1 MIGLGASLSV
11 GSIRLRLMAD
21 STEQSSVQST
31 VRVAFLGPEGTF
43 TEQALKQFKEIG
55 AVPAGATEI
64 PVASPRV
71 ALDMVRDGEAD
82 FACVALE
89 NSVDGPVSQ
98 TEDALTYGAP
108 LQIYRE
114 VLVPVVFSILV
125 RPGTALEDVKTLTTH
140 PVAEAQVRNWV
151 EKHLPDVSF
160 VPAASNAAAAAAVQ
174 AGQADAAAAP
184 ARAGEIHQ
192 LDAVAEGVADVSGAQ
207 TRFILVG
214 KLGKPTERTG
224 SDRSGM
230 ILWLPNVPSSLLDA
244 IAELSTRQVD
254 MVRIGSRPRRTG
266 EKGEGAANGNYVF
279 HIGIVGHIEDDAVA
293 EALAGLYRRAEDVR
307 FLGSW
312 PSAEPLQAA
321 DSQSPHPFH
330 RHAGSAPP
338 NYAESSRWIEALK
351 RGAKG

>member
-1 MIGLGASLSV
+1 MS
-11 GSIRLRLMAD
+11 GSTSD
-21 STEQSSVQST
+21 SS

-43 TEQALKQFKEIG
+43 TEEALKQFKQLG
-55 AVPAGATEI
+55 AVPEGATEI

-89 NSVDGPVSQ
+89 SSVDGPVSQ
-98 TEDALTYGAP
+98 TEDALTYGKP

-125 RPGTALEDVKTLTTH
+125 RPGTKLEDITTLTTH

-151 EKHLPDVSF
+151 AENLPDVSF
-160 VPAASNAAAAAAVQ
+160 VPASSNGAAAAAVK

-192 LDAVAEGVADVSGAQ
+192 LDAVAEGVANQDEAGLGA
-207 TRFILVG
+207 G
-214 KLGKPTERTG
+214 D
-224 SDRSGM
+224 DRSGM
-230 ILWLPNVPSSLLDA
+230 VLWLPNVPSSLLDA

-254 MVRIGSRPRRTG
+254 MARIGSRPRRTG

-279 HIGIVGHIEDDAVA
+279 HIGIVGHIEDAAVA

-312 PSAEPLQAA
+312 PSAEPLPVAET
-321 DSQSPHPFH
+321 STTHPLH

-338 NYAESSRWIEALK
+338 NYAESSRWIEELK
-351 RGAKG
+351 CGQKGS

>member
-1 MIGLGASLSV
+1 MSK
-11 GSIRLRLMAD
+11 
-21 STEQSSVQST
+21 SSGHDTSG
-31 VRVAFLGPEGTF
+31 RVAFLGPEGTF
-43 TEQALKQFKEIG
+43 TEEALKQFKQLG
-55 AVPAGATEI
+55 AVPEEATEI
-64 PVASPRV
+64 PVTSPRM

-82 FACVALE
+82 YACVALE
-89 NSVDGPVSQ
+89 SSVDGPVSQ
-98 TEDALTYGAP
+98 TEDALTYGKP

-125 RPGTALEDVKTLTTH
+125 RPGTKLEDIKTLTTH

-151 EKHLPDVSF
+151 AENLPDVTF
-160 VPAASNAAAAAAVQ
+160 VPASSNGAAAAAVK
-174 AGQADAAAAP
+174 AGEADAAAAP

-192 LDAVAEGVADVSGAQ
+192 LEALAEGVADVAGAQ

-214 KLGKPTERTG
+214 NPGKPPERSG
-224 SDRSGM
+224 NDRSGM
-230 ILWLPNVPSSLLDA
+230 VLWLPNVPSSLLDA

-254 MVRIGSRPRRTG
+254 MARIGSRPRRTG

-279 HIGIVGHIEDDAVA
+279 HIGIVGHIEDAAVA

-312 PSAEPLQAA
+312 PSAEALPVVEASITHPL
-321 DSQSPHPFH
+321 H

-338 NYAESSRWIEALK
+338 NYAESSRWIEELK
-351 RGAKG
+351 SGQRGS

>member
-1 MIGLGASLSV
+1 MNGCKN
-11 GSIRLRLMAD
+11 GSTSD
-21 STEQSSVQST
+21 SS

-43 TEQALKQFKEIG
+43 TEQALKQFKQLG
-55 AVPAGATEI
+55 AVPEEATEI
-64 PVASPRV
+64 PVTSPRE
-71 ALDMVRDGEAD
+71 ALDMVRDGETD

-89 NSVDGPVSQ
+89 SSVDGPVSQ
-98 TEDALTYGAP
+98 TEDALTYGKP

-125 RPGTALEDVKTLTTH
+125 RPGTKLEHIKTLTTH

-151 EKHLPDVSF
+151 AENLPDVSF
-160 VPAASNAAAAAAVQ
+160 VPASSNGAAAAAVKV
-174 AGQADAAAAP
+174 GQADAAAAP

-192 LDAVAEGVADVSGAQ
+192 LDAVAEGVADVAGAQ

-214 KLGKPTERTG
+214 NPGKPTERTG
-224 SDRSGM
+224 NDRSGM
-230 ILWLPNVPSSLLDA
+230 VLWLPNVPSSLLDA

-254 MVRIGSRPRRTG
+254 MARIGSRPRRTG

-279 HIGIVGHIEDDAVA
+279 HIGIVGHIEDAAVA

-312 PSAEPLQAA
+312 PSAEPLPVAE
-321 DSQSPHPFH
+321 SSTTHPLH

-338 NYAESSRWIEALK
+338 NYAESSRWIEELK
-351 RGAKG
+351 SGQKGS

>member
-1 MIGLGASLSV
+1 MS
-11 GSIRLRLMAD
+11 D
-21 STEQSSVQST
+21 SS

-43 TEQALKQFKEIG
+43 TEQALKRFKQLG
-55 AVPAGATEI
+55 ALPEEAAEI

-89 NSVDGPVSQ
+89 SSVDGPVSQ
-98 TEDALTYGAP
+98 TEDALTYGKP
-108 LQIYRE
+108 LQIFQE

-125 RPGTALEDVKTLTTH
+125 RPGTQLKDIKTLTTH

-151 EKHLPDVSF
+151 AENLPEVSF
-160 VPAASNAAAAAAVQ
+160 VPASSNGAAAAAVK

-184 ARAGEIHQ
+184 ARAGEIHE
-192 LDAVAEGVADVSGAQ
+192 LDAVAEGVADVAGAQ

-214 KLGKPTERTG
+214 NPGKPTDRTG
-224 SDRSGM
+224 HDRSGM

-254 MVRIGSRPRRTG
+254 MARIGSRPRRTG
-266 EKGEGAANGNYVF
+266 DKGEGAANGNYVF
-279 HIGIVGHIEDDAVA
+279 HIGIVGHIEDAAVA
-293 EALAGLYRRAEDVR
+293 EALAGLYRRAESVR

-312 PSAEPLQAA
+312 PSAEPLQATEA
-321 DSQSPHPFH
+321 PAVHQLH

-338 NYAESSRWIEALK
+338 NYAESSRWIEELK
-351 RGAKG
+351 RGGKGV

>member
-1 MIGLGASLSV
+1 MS
-11 GSIRLRLMAD
+11 GSTSD
-21 STEQSSVQST
+21 SS

-43 TEQALKQFKEIG
+43 TEEALKQFKQLG
-55 AVPAGATEI
+55 AVPEGATEI

-89 NSVDGPVSQ
+89 SSVDGPVSQ
-98 TEDALTYGAP
+98 TEDALTYGKP

-125 RPGTALEDVKTLTTH
+125 RPGTKLEDIKTLTTH

-151 EKHLPDVSF
+151 AENLPDVSF
-160 VPAASNAAAAAAVQ
+160 VPASSNGAAAAAVK

-192 LDAVAEGVADVSGAQ
+192 LDAVAEEVADVAGAQ

-214 KLGKPTERTG
+214 NPGKPTERTG
-224 SDRSGM
+224 NDRSGM
-230 ILWLPNVPSSLLDA
+230 VLWLPNVPSSLLDA

-254 MVRIGSRPRRTG
+254 MARIGSRPRRTG

-279 HIGIVGHIEDDAVA
+279 HIGIVGHIEDAAVA

-312 PSAEPLQAA
+312 PSAEPLPVAET
-321 DSQSPHPFH
+321 STTHPLH

-338 NYAESSRWIEALK
+338 NYAESSRWIEELK
-351 RGAKG
+351 CGQKGS